1 MGYFKQQNKDLFGSH
16 HLMYQRYQPPKD
28 SYDMIYGGFQSMGV
42 PLNHPFQMG
51 IFHETTIQRAWGSPM
66 ELPGKTA
73 WDQPND
79 LVGSIGSSRFNPPMA
94 WDRLRRGKAH
104 GFQRHHRHNPDLMFS
119 LPWAYRGNFCV
130 FLTIDKLREGSRNCV
145 GSGGCLQEL
154 DMFEE

>member
-1 MGYFKQQNKDLFGSH
+1 
-16 HLMYQRYQPPKD
+16 
-28 SYDMIYGGFQSMGV
+28 MGV

-94 WDRLRRGKAH
+94 
-104 GFQRHHRHNPDLMFS
+104 
-119 LPWAYRGNFCV
+119 
-130 FLTIDKLREGSRNCV
+130 
-145 GSGGCLQEL
+145 
-154 DMFEE
+154 

>member
-51 IFHETTIQRAWGSPM
+51 IFHETTIQRAWGSLM

-94 WDRLRRGKAH
+94 WDRLRRGKAMLSIAITQTSCWNMGLPGIFLRFPYH
-104 GFQRHHRHNPDLMFS
+104 RQIARRIEKLCGFRRLF
-119 LPWAYRGNFCV
+119 AR
-130 FLTIDKLREGSRNCV
+130 V
-145 GSGGCLQEL
+145 GYVWGIKPG
-154 DMFEE
+154 